1 MSCSSRIQVPERKI
15 AMEIALA
22 IMAGIALSATSGFRV
37 FVPFLVLS
45 IANLTG
51 MLDLNQ
57 SFAWIGT
64 YPALATFGAAT
75 LVEILAYFI
84 PWVDNALNAI
94 SAPASVVAGTILTY
108 ALVGDLAPGL
118 AWIISIIG
126 GGGASLVT
134 RAISGIVHAG
144 STAASG
150 GTANPA
156 VSLAESAGTVVM
168 SVLAL
173 VAPFI
178 VILIL
183 LLLISWAIRTYKRLI
198 AKKQ

>member
-1 MSCSSRIQVPERKI
+1 
-15 AMEIALA
+15 MEIALA

-51 MLDLNQ
+51 LMDLNQ

-64 YPALATFGAAT
+64 YPAFAVFGAAT

-118 AWIISIIG
+118 AWVISIIG
-126 GGGASLVT
+126 GGGASLIT
-134 RAISGIVHAG
+134 RAVSGIVHAG
-144 STAASG
+144 STAASA

-156 VSLAESAGTVVM
+156 VSLVESAGTVIM
-168 SVLAL
+168 SILAL
-173 VAPFI
+173 VAPII

-183 LLLISWAIRTYKRLI
+183 FLLISWAIKACKRI
-198 AKKQ
+198 RAKKQ

>member
-1 MSCSSRIQVPERKI
+1 
-15 AMEIALA
+15 MEIAFA
-22 IMAGIALSATSGFRV
+22 VMAGIALSATSGFRV

-64 YPALATFGAAT
+64 YPALATFGVAT

-84 PWVDNALNAI
+84 PWVDNVLNAI
-94 SAPASVVAGTILTY
+94 SAPASVIAGTVLTY
-108 ALVGDLAPGL
+108 ALVGDLAPGF

-126 GGGASLVT
+126 GGGVSLIS

-144 STAASG
+144 SAVASA

-156 VSLAESAGTVVM
+156 VSLAESVGTAVM
-168 SVLAL
+168 SILAI
-173 VAPFI
+173 VAPII
-178 VILIL
+178 VILLL
-183 LLLISWAIRTYKRLI
+183 LLLISWAITTYKRI
-198 AKKQ
+198 IVKKP